1 MRRVTAGNGG
11 GEATIDLGFVVWVWV
26 DVEFVARHW
35 AKLPSDIWIVK
46 SFCEKITDDDDEQE
60 QSYGYV
66 PLVDPE
72 VPSGEIK
79 QEMCL
84 KPTCFDLF

>member
-1 MRRVTAGNGG
+1 M
-11 GEATIDLGFVVWVWV
+11 
-26 DVEFVARHW
+26 
-35 AKLPSDIWIVK
+35 K

-79 QEMCL
+79 KEMCL
-84 KPTCFDLF
+84 KPTCFDLFYKIILNGALETTL

>member
-1 MRRVTAGNGG
+1 M
-11 GEATIDLGFVVWVWV
+11 
-26 DVEFVARHW
+26 
-35 AKLPSDIWIVK
+35 K

-79 QEMCL
+79 KEMCL
-84 KPTCFDLF
+84 KPTCFDLFD